1 LKAQAFLF
9 EKVFYICVM
18 AQLFKTKPLMVEAI
32 QWNGNNRS
40 EVSDFCTTCYFT
52 LHGHVKDL
60 MIDPLESNEVVCIND
75 FIVKTVTGKFVLYTP
90 EAFIATFENV

>member
-1 LKAQAFLF
+1 
-9 EKVFYICVM
+9 M

-32 QWNGNNRS
+32 QWKGNNRS

-60 MIDPLESNEVVCIND
+60 MIDPLESSEVVCIND
-75 FIVKTVTGKFVLYTP
+75 FIVKTVTGKFVVYTP
-90 EAFIATFENV
+90 EAFIATFENA